1 VWLWGS
7 SEAQF
12 RGARCSVRLTVN
24 WRKRLAQHLISSR
37 GGELL
42 LHSQPPSNFQTI
54 TGSQG
59 SDSAALLS
67 IYVPLLVQYFYQSL
81 GLHHYLDMDPASITG
96 LVATCVSIVSQASG
110 FIKGIDDLRTRYKD
124 VEINSQA
131 LVTQTGA
138 VQNAASAIQGWL
150 NHNGSDL
157 GELERESIQ
166 DSLEACE
173 TLISAMLHG
182 VRDVLV
188 ERSRGSTKWKFWDRV
203 KFLWEQSQVDQQATR
218 LNHQVAALS
227 LHLQALQ
234 L

>member
-110 FIKGIDDLRTRYKD
+110 FIKGIDA
-124 VEINSQA
+124 QA